1 MRRSVQMS
9 DGGAEQR
16 GPDGGKTE
24 DRSPG
29 DRWAGK
35 QVRERKQ
42 ARKAAAGE
50 RETRPIERPPAFPPG
65 VGYQRQRR
73 DDRDDAERQVQIE
86 DPALVGLL
94 RNEAAERGA

>member
-1 MRRSVQMS
+1 MPRSVQMS
-9 DGGAEQR
+9 DGGAEQC
-16 GPDGGKTE
+16 GPDRGKTE
-24 DRSPG
+24 YRRPG

-50 RETRPIERPPAFPPG
+50 RETRPIEGPPFPPG
-65 VGYQRQRR
+65 VGYQHQRR
-73 DDRDDAERQVQIE
+73 DHRDDAQRQVQIE
-86 DPALVGLL
+86 YPPPVGVL